1 MGIFGRMKT
10 LLRANVNDLASKAE
24 NPEAILKQ
32 LILDM
37 NEQLLEAKKQVRDI
51 IADQKLIKKKL
62 ETAEADGQKWEKK
75 AMLAVRAGEDSLAG
89 EALERKQQA
98 DQLASDLRAN
108 WEAQKS
114 NAEQLKV
121 AVVKLGDK
129 IKDAERKKNTLVA
142 RARRVDAQKKMATES
157 ITSDGET
164 AFDAFERSA
173 KKIENFE
180 VEVEANAE
188 LQADIEGDDLELKFG
203 DLEAES
209 GSDDALAALKKK
221 MGM

>member
-10 LLRANVNDLASKAE
+10 LLKANVNDLTSRAE

-37 NEQLLEAKKQVRDI
+37 NDQLLDAKKQVRDI

-62 ETAEADGQKWEKK
+62 DAAEKDAQSWEKK
-75 AMLAVRAGEDSLAG
+75 AMMAVRAGQDSLAG
-89 EALERKQQA
+89 EALERKQAA
-98 DQLASDLRAN
+98 DRLSEELRVSH
-108 WEAQKS
+108 EAQRS
-114 NAEQLKV
+114 NAEQFKV
-121 AVVKLGDK
+121 AVKKLAEK
-129 IKDAERKKNTLVA
+129 IKEAERKKNNLVA
-142 RARRVDAQKKMATES
+142 RARRVEAQKKMSSETL
-157 ITSDGET
+157 ISDKET

-188 LQADIEGDDLELKFG
+188 LQGDLDGDNLSLKFE
-203 DLEAES
+203 DLQADH
-209 GSDDALAALKKK
+209 GGDDALAALKKK
-221 MGM
+221 MGL